1 MDCFNDEIMNKD
13 KIIILKNIDV
23 YINVY
28 VYVMY
33 MFFV

>member
-1 MDCFNDEIMNKD
+1 MDCLNDEIMNKD
-13 KIIILKNIDV
+13 KIIILENIDV

>member
-13 KIIILKNIDV
+13 KIIILENIDV